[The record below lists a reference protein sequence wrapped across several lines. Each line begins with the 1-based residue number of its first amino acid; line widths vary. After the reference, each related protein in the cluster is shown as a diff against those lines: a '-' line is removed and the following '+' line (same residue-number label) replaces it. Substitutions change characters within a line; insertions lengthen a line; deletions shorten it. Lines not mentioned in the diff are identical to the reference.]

1 MISFKLESTT
11 KTFCSKSLNI
21 QNDWGEG
28 EKCLTLPTS
37 NKAIHIIQQYLVT
50 LTFRLLFKSVL
61 ATEVSIT
68 LGPTQYI
75 RRKKENNIEVYIQ
88 EMMEI

>member
-1 MISFKLESTT
+1 VECF
-11 KTFCSKSLNI
+11 
-21 QNDWGEG
+21 
-28 EKCLTLPTS
+28 TLLTS
-37 NKAIHIIQQYLVT
+37 NKPINVIQQYLLT

-75 RRKKENNIEVYIQ
+75 RRKKENNIEVCILL
-88 EMMEI
+88 ISNDINIGF